1 MVIFHSYVSLPE
13 GKIHWNPLKS
23 PPITQHLR
31 WEQVEIDPGSQLPP
45 ARTLHTAVSI
55 SQDEAGGWCQA
66 LWDFLEEPGKGG
78 KGKTRENWG
87 KYGENDQESARII
100 SLLNIAVSFFFKSR
114 YIVISRKV
122 FGFHFLGIHRR
133 ECGQFN
139 DLNGRMRSRSMA
151 QFWPILLVIPPWHTI
166 LTYSDILS
174 DIPFGSIIWHTHTY
188 IYIYTLTFYL
198 TLSDILSVI
207 YSDILSRVRV
217 QACPAAFGARDRGVS
232 IREKI
237 PMPWNHNLPLCL
249 VGATFSHFFGS
260 PRHKFDFPSF
270 ECIWD
275 EDESEPT

>member
-1 MVIFHSYVSLPE
+1 MLVYQRVKSIE
-13 GKIHWNPLKS
+13 IHWNLPQSLS
-23 PPITQHLR
+23 I
-31 WEQVEIDPGSQLPP
+31 WGGSSRDRSRLS
-45 ARTLHTAVSI
+45 AAAGKDLAHAVSI

-151 QFWPILLVIPPWHTI
+151 QFRPILLVIPPWHTI

-174 DIPFGSIIWHTHTY
+174 DIPFGSIIWHTH
-188 IYIYTLTFYL
+188 IYIYPDI
-198 TLSDILSVI
+198 LSDII
-207 YSDILSRVRV
+207 WYSFCHILWH
-217 QACPAAFGARDRGVS
+217 S
-232 IREKI
+232 I
-237 PMPWNHNLPLCL
+237 
-249 VGATFSHFFGS
+249 
-260 PRHKFDFPSF
+260 
-270 ECIWD
+270 
-275 EDESEPT
+275 

>member
-1 MVIFHSYVSLPE
+1 MRRE
-13 GKIHWNPLKS
+13 GDVRPYGTSWRN
-23 PPITQHLR
+23 QGR
-31 WEQVEIDPGSQLPP
+31 VG
-45 ARTLHTAVSI
+45 R
-55 SQDEAGGWCQA
+55 
-66 LWDFLEEPGKGG
+66 GKH
-78 KGKTRENWG
+78 GKT
-87 KYGENDQESARII
+87 GENTGKTTKNPRGLFPCWTLQYH
-100 SLLNIAVSFFFKSR
+100 FFFKSR

-151 QFWPILLVIPPWHTI
+151 QFRPILLVIPPWHTI

-188 IYIYTLTFYL
+188 IYPLTFYL

-249 VGATFSHFFGS
+249 VGATFSHFFWFS
-260 PRHKFDFPSF
+260 KA
-270 ECIWD
+270 
-275 EDESEPT
+275 